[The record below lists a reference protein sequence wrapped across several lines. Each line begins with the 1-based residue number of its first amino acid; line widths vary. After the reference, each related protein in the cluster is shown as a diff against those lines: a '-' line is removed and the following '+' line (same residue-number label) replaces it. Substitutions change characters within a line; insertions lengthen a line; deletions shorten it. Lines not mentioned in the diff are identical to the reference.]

1 MRKLRREREGS
12 EFANPYEGLVGRA
25 AILALLQSCYERP
38 PGRTRPVPI
47 VVLSGAGGSGKTALL
62 THVKQQ
68 CRDLPVAVVDNL
80 APDVEHQTIAVLGSV
95 SAQLRLYR
103 HPMFGRLRLPRYEFA
118 ELVGAVRSSL
128 AEPGEAAS
136 GGKLLQQI
144 ASHKSKP
151 LLSRLGGSEA
161 VQRSWWLVLLVMLSW
176 VLVRRLLVWRTPL
189 RALLWPRGVAGGL
202 RWYERERVRLGLPEG
217 ARIDTVAGK
226 LWQLWAGVED
236 ESPRATQDVEN
247 LLIDAFLADLQAA
260 YRTRWLRRRDRY
272 RSVNC
277 VLLLDDVDL
286 LPPGKDNVLTQ
297 LAARRVRRPDTPLLV
312 IAAQQRGARVRDRA
326 VDARTPVEEAART
339 YDEWAARVETVG
351 AAGPASPDEAY
362 LHLTLDRLEM
372 LETAQLVTALRAAE
386 GAGPPGFA
394 LVHWLQ
400 HVTRGHPLAVK
411 LLQDARHRTIRRKPF
426 RLPPLRELLD
436 EPVGPDFPEAAGDTL
451 AGFLQMRL
459 LHRLR
464 TEREQALVELAAPR
478 RLDVPVIQKVL
489 GIDEPAAEKLLWE
502 ISTYSFAEDE
512 ADGRTLALHSLLRD
526 LLTKSMKTT
535 QYRRVHGELRTHFQE
550 LDRQGVAAAPA
561 EHAYHALALGQLEPA
576 VRYIDGLRQY
586 GNPSWV
592 AELRRIAEAP
602 TPRQVQ
608 PDVSRIDN
616 VNPLTV
622 KAVEL
627 SWRLWSSTG
636 AEAVSPDQIA
646 ELGDVVEKLST
657 PDLPQASEQAAYYR
671 RLAREVARRSR
682 STDPP
687 KLPDYARRGSHHPYP
702 RRRPSRRTR
711 KVIAAILILA
721 APVWYAGAHAT
732 YWATH
737 CNARLPW
744 DAWAEGYWATW
755 SQPMGLEKRPG
766 HECVGV
772 AAGVGPF
779 VQGGQP
785 SSPDDR
791 EVNRLASLIHDE
803 NDRVLQKAQDGTN
816 HLTIV
821 VTAILSSANEG
832 PKRDITAGVNEL
844 RGAYL
849 AQRNWN
855 AFIGKSL
862 RSDPIRPFLLRVLV
876 ANVGG
881 NSAYG
886 PEVAEQ
892 ISTLA
897 REDEAVVA
905 VTGMGQTRDET
916 VAAVKRLGEHDVP
929 MVASALSGDRFTGM
943 PYFFRVAPSNTR
955 QAQVGAAWAADRYR
969 GSRPHLV
976 FDAGDRYS
984 SELKTVFERKLAN
997 RADQRALLT
1006 PRAPESEDPG
1016 EIAREVC
1023 ARDDGVRELVVYTGR
1038 ANELVTLLDE
1048 LEVSGC
1054 YDPGDPD
1061 ADTVVLGADDLSQ
1074 LETAGLDRLP
1084 DFVSGRLCY
1093 TTFGADEAT
1102 WRTSAGVA
1110 PEAVS
1115 EFFDDYAEAGDQYGD
1130 GNGAAFRSPPNGHVI
1145 LAYDA
1150 AKLVLDAAEG
1160 QDPGDITRGSM
1171 YAALMGY
1178 EFDGATGRIH
1188 LQDQEAGDLRNGA
1201 DPQGKRVWMYCLEQ
1215 DPTTQAWRKV
1225 HAGDSRNGPVGA
1237 D

>member
-1 MRKLRREREGS
+1 MRKLRRHGEGS
-12 EFANPYEGLVGRA
+12 ESTNRHDGLVGRE
-25 AILALLQSCYERP
+25 AILALLKGCYDRP
-38 PGRTRPVPI
+38 TGRVRPVPI

-118 ELVGAVRSSL
+118 ELVGAVRKSL
-128 AEPGEAAS
+128 PEPREAA
-136 GGKLLQQI
+136 GRGRLVQQV
-144 ASHKSKP
+144 ASHRSQP

-161 VQRSWWLVLLVMLSW
+161 VQRSWWLVLLVMLAGI
-176 VLVRRLLVWRTPL
+176 VVRRLLVWRTPL

-226 LWQLWAGVED
+226 LWQLWAGVDD
-236 ESPRATQDVEN
+236 ESPRATQDMEN
-247 LLIDAFLADLQAA
+247 LLIDALLADLRAA
-260 YRTRWLRRRDRY
+260 YRTRWLRRRDPY

-312 IAAQQRGARVRDRA
+312 IAAQQLGGLARDPA
-326 VDARTPVEEAART
+326 VASQTPEEEAARI
-339 YDEWAARVETVG
+339 YDEWAARLEGTR
-351 AAGPASPDEAY
+351 AADTASPTEAY
-362 LHLTLDRLEM
+362 LHLSLDPLE
-372 LETAQLVTALRAAE
+372 LQETEQLLTALRVAE
-386 GAGPPGFA
+386 GVRAPGFA

-411 LLQDARHRTIRRKPF
+411 LLQDARHRTIQRMPF
-426 RLPPLRELLD
+426 RTPPLRELLD
-436 EPVGPDFPEAAGDTL
+436 EPVGPDFPEGAGDTL

-478 RLDVPVIQKVL
+478 RLDVPVIQKIL

-502 ISTYSFAEDE
+502 LSTYSFAEDA

-526 LLTKSMKTT
+526 LLTKSMKAT
-535 QYRRVHGELRTHFQE
+535 QYRRVHEKLRDHFHELAG
-550 LDRQGVAAAPA
+550 QGVATARG
-561 EHAYHALALGQLEPA
+561 EHAYHALALGHLEPA
-576 VRYIDGLRQY
+576 ARHVDELRQY
-586 GNPSWV
+586 GNPLWV
-592 AELRRIAEAP
+592 TELRRIAEAP
-602 TPRQVQ
+602 TPWRMRRTVG
-608 PDVSRIDN
+608 RIDQI
-616 VNPLTV
+616 NPLAV
-622 KAVEL
+622 EAVEL
-627 SWRLWSSTG
+627 SWQLWSVTG
-636 AEAVSPDQIA
+636 TSSVPPGQIA
-646 ELGDVVEKLST
+646 ELAEVIDKLST
-657 PDLPQASEQAAYYR
+657 PDMPEAVEQVAHYR
-671 RLAREVARRSR
+671 RMARETARRSHGGDLSR
-682 STDPP
+682 
-687 KLPDYARRGSHHPYP
+687 LPEYARRGSHHPYP

-711 KVIAAILILA
+711 KLIAAILILA
-721 APVWYAGAHAT
+721 APVGYAGAHAT

-737 CNARLPW
+737 CNARAPW
-744 DAWAEGYWATW
+744 DAWTDGYWATW

-766 HECVGV
+766 RECVGV

-785 SSPDDR
+785 SSPEDR
-791 EVNRLASLIHDE
+791 EVNRLASLIQDQ
-803 NDRVLQKAQDGTN
+803 NDRVMQKAQGGTE

-855 AFIGKSL
+855 AFIGKGL
-862 RSDPIRPFLLRVLV
+862 RSEPIHPFLLRVLV

-886 PEVAEQ
+886 REVAEQ
-892 ISTLA
+892 ISGLA
-897 REDEAVVA
+897 LEDESFVA
-905 VTGMGQTRDET
+905 VTGMGQTRDAT
-916 VAAVKRLGEHDVP
+916 LAAVRLLGRHDIP

-943 PYFFRVAPSNTR
+943 PYFLRVTPSNAR
-955 QAQVGAAWAADRYR
+955 QARVGAAWAADRYR

-976 FDAGDRYS
+976 YDAGDRYS
-984 SELKTVFERKLAN
+984 RELKGVFEDQLADY
-997 RADQRALLT
+997 ADERALLT
-1006 PRAPESEDPG
+1006 PRPPESGDPG
-1016 EIAREVC
+1016 QIAREIC
-1023 ARDDGVRELVVYTGR
+1023 RGDDGVRELVVYTGR
-1038 ANELVTLLDE
+1038 ANELVTLLHE
-1048 LEVSGC
+1048 LDMNGC
-1054 YDPGDPD
+1054 YDPDDPD

-1074 LETAGLDRLP
+1074 LETGGLNQLP
-1084 DFVSGRLCY
+1084 TFVSGRLCY
-1093 TTFGADEAT
+1093 TTFGADEET
-1102 WRTSAGVA
+1102 WRAGGGD
-1110 PEAVS
+1110 PTGAVS
-1115 EFFDDYAEAGDQYGD
+1115 EFFAAHAQARADYGEGKD
-1130 GNGAAFRSPPNGHVI
+1130 AAYRSPPNGHVM
-1145 LAYDA
+1145 LAHDSVG
-1150 AKLVLDAAEG
+1150 LVLHAADS

-1171 YAALMGY
+1171 YQALLRSS
-1178 EFDGATGRIH
+1178 FDGATGPIDFP
-1188 LQDQEAGDLRNGA
+1188 DQQAGDARSGA
-1201 DPQGKRVWMYCLEQ
+1201 DPLGKRVWMYCLER
-1215 DPTTQAWRKV
+1215 DPDTRTWQKV
-1225 HAGDSRNGPVGA
+1225 YAADSLSGPVGPG
-1237 D
+1237 